1 MAPPLPPFLVEE
13 AAEVTGIEIPEG
25 LGSWTRPLVLKSH
38 APGDSLLSV
47 LTICLHLS
55 SSCVQG
61 DPGV

>member
-1 MAPPLPPFLVEE
+1 MEE

-47 LTICLHLS
+47 LTLS
-55 SSCVQG
+55 YHPVSGALEMRAIWDS
-61 DPGV
+61 